1 VQKCQKKN
9 KGISSLLTPFS
20 LNNQSLAHT
29 RASNISPVNELLDS
43 PRILPPRLKADLE
56 GTASIEYYEC
66 FSASIQNFRLENC

>member
-1 VQKCQKKN
+1 M
-9 KGISSLLTPFS
+9 
-20 LNNQSLAHT
+20 AHT